1 MYICVYIYTRIYT
14 CRVYIYIYIHRN
26 PIPTNYNRSKSYQ
39 FASNNEKHNI
49 YIHRYIYTYICIYVY
64 IYITYIYIHVFPISQ
79 FQHNQYPFHIQ
90 NNIKN
95 QEFEIKVS
103 YNNSTNKL
111 INGFHRSI
119 TTTHKYDVV
128 HMESLIDLKT

>member
-14 CRVYIYIYIHRN
+14 CRVYIYIFIE
-26 PIPTNYNRSKSYQ
+26 IQFQLITIATIVTKSHQTTKNTTY
-39 FASNNEKHNI
+39 I
-49 YIHRYIYTYICIYVY
+49 YIDIYIRTYVYTY

-128 HMESLIDLKT
+128 HMESLIELKT